1 VVELQLT
8 EEELALLG
16 HSELTEEEGSAWDLS
31 EDPAN
36 LAPAGYRERLTLGD
50 LSW

>member
-1 VVELQLT
+1 MTPHALT

-16 HSELTEEEGSAWDLS
+16 QAELTVEEGVELEQP
-31 EDPAN
+31 EDYPVT
-36 LAPAGYRERLTLGD
+36 GFRERLMLGD

>member
-1 VVELQLT
+1 MAHKALT

-16 HSELTEEEGSAWDLS
+16 HAELTAEEGVELEQP
-31 EDPAN
+31 EDYPA
-36 LAPAGYRERLTLGD
+36 AGFHERLMLGD

>member
-1 VVELQLT
+1 MTPHALT

-16 HSELTEEEGSAWDLS
+16 HAELVAEEGLEPEHS
-31 EDPAN
+31 EDYPVT
-36 LAPAGYRERLTLGD
+36 GFRERLVLGD